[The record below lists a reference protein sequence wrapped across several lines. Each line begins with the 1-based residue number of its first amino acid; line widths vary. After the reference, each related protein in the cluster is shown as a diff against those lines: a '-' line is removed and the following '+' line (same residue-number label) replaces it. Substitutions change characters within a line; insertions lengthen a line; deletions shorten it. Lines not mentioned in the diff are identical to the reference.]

1 MSEVLHPI
9 PLTAEAFAAF
19 GDILD
24 ASGAP
29 DKIINQGMCGRF
41 HDRARLDFHDGR
53 AGISFF
59 NAQARRFPILLDMVE
74 RHPQGSQTFL
84 PMTQNPFLVIVAADH
99 NGKPDRPEV
108 FLTRP
113 GQGVNYLR
121 GVWHGVLTPL
131 SDPGLFGV
139 IDRIGSGDNLQ
150 EYWFDRPYRIEAP
163 KPA

>member
-53 AGISFF
+53 AGISIF

-99 NGKPDRPEV
+99 NGNPDRPEV